1 MGQLMFLRPYF
12 QASTA
17 YLPPHLNLPNNHP
30 HVHSPPHFAPAC
42 SPSTLNFFRVMSP
55 TVLDVGYNWNHPKII
70 EAGFDPHSIRL
81 RIAAGP
87 QTMAMFGYEMDGF
100 FVEPLDDVDAESD
113 DYDLTIA
120 GKQRFNRLSSQ
131 YYDSSGSDPDSCDGA
146 SAADTFTN
154 RIVDIS
160 SEQYIASNIKRYIE
174 KLRSREYEAVMIEY
188 SIRMGTDKAETV
200 LFERLV
206 NATREFA
213 PRAKL
218 AFNWNLGSTLDAF
231 KRVTPVPV

>member
-1 MGQLMFLRPYF
+1 M
-12 QASTA
+12 
-17 YLPPHLNLPNNHP
+17 
-30 HVHSPPHFAPAC
+30 
-42 SPSTLNFFRVMSP
+42 VMSP
-55 TVLDVGYNWNHPKII
+55 VVLDVSYNWNHPKII

-100 FVEPLDDVDAESD
+100 FVEPLDDVDAESNT
-113 DYDLTIA
+113 YDPTIA
-120 GKQRFNRLSSQ
+120 NKRKSNSLSSQ
-131 YYDSSGSDPDSCDGA
+131 YYDSSGSDPDSCDG
-146 SAADTFTN
+146 DTTIDIFTN
-154 RIVDIS
+154 RFVDTS

-188 SIRMGTDKAETV
+188 SIRMGTDKVETV